1 MNGRSIEKIGQIGVP
16 VKDLNRAISFYKERL
31 GLPLLFHTET
41 MAFFDVGG
49 VRLLLSLPETEAFAH
64 AGSVIYFQV
73 EDIQA
78 TYQMM
83 KEKGVSFIGAPH
95 RIAKVGQTETWMAFF
110 KDSEGNTHA
119 YMSEVEV

>member
-31 GLPLLFHTET
+31 GLPLLFQTET

-83 KEKGVSFIGAPH
+83 KEKGVSFIDAPH

>member
-31 GLPLLFHTET
+31 GLPLLFQTET

-95 RIAKVGQTETWMAFF
+95 RIAKVRQTETWMAFF